1 MLGNALK
8 IVTQEKNRFE
18 FEAQQGFSRLMV
30 PRQGSMDRI
39 VYERITGALIITLY
53 DSNNKILFKVT
64 GSTVNIELMEAHS
77 LFRFHL
83 KSHNCAINI
92 CTMECDES
100 IFFINCDI
108 Y

>member
-1 MLGNALK
+1 MELSTR
-8 IVTQEKNRFE
+8 I
-18 FEAQQGFSRLMV
+18 AQCNCGTM
-30 PRQGSMDRI
+30 
-39 VYERITGALIITLY
+39 
-53 DSNNKILFKVT
+53 VT

-77 LFRFHL
+77 LFRFHF

-100 IFFINCDI
+100 IIFINCDI